1 MSTDRLPVRYER
13 DGFVARIGLHRP
25 QRHNA
30 LNPQAMRLL
39 RDAWRD
45 YAVDRDARVAV
56 LWGEGAT
63 FCSGMD
69 IGQTHPG
76 FGYRDGVEVDEAERA
91 EGRRF
96 EALPGEKRRLQY
108 VPPHDL
114 GKPVIAA
121 LHGRVSGGGLE
132 LALACDLRVA
142 AEGTLIALPEVTRGI
157 VPASGAMV
165 WLPRIVGLGRAL
177 EMLLTG
183 DPVTAE
189 AALRF
194 GLVNRVVPMAQ
205 LQASAL
211 QLAERIAANAPLAVQ
226 ATRDATLRALGCGV
240 AEGMEISENLSRV
253 LKASADYEEGF
264 RAFAEKRA
272 PRFMGR

>member
-1 MSTDRLPVRYER
+1 MSTDTSPVRYER
-13 DGFVARIGLHRP
+13 DGYVARIVLNRP

-30 LNPQAMRLL
+30 LNPHAMRLL
-39 RDAWRD
+39 RDIWRD

-56 LWGEGAT
+56 LTGEGAS

-76 FGYRDGVEVDEAERA
+76 FGYRDGVEVDAAERA
-91 EGRRF
+91 EARRF
-96 EALPGEKRRLQY
+96 EALVGEKRRLQY
-108 VPPHDL
+108 VPPYDL

-142 AEGTLIALPEVTRGI
+142 AEDTLLALPEVTRGI
-157 VPASGAMV
+157 VPASGALV

-183 DPVTAE
+183 EPVTAE
-189 AALRF
+189 DAFRM
-194 GLVNRVVPMAQ
+194 GLVNRVVPLSQ
-205 LQASAL
+205 LQASAWH
-211 QLAERIAANAPLAVQ
+211 LAERIAANAPLAVQ

-253 LKASADYEEGF
+253 LKVTADYEEGF
-264 RAFAEKRA
+264 HAFAERRA
-272 PRFMGR
+272 PRFSGR